1 MYSIFKKMNVSFISE
16 FKIYNHL
23 ISIKCSK
30 KDSNLISD
38 FMELIFLFYTNR
50 VLTNF
55 RENDLFVI

>member
-1 MYSIFKKMNVSFISE
+1 MNVSFISE